1 MEAIMPR
8 LHKSII
14 IALFILAGT
23 AQGGGVIA
31 EKPQN
36 DYSFLYENLPFQMAK
51 VKQPVIPAYSVSIRD
66 FGAKS
71 GGMISN
77 TNAIASSINA
87 VVNKGGGTVIIPEGL
102 WLTGPIVLKSKVNLH
117 AEKGALVLFT
127 NNYDEYPLVKT
138 WFEGEST
145 WRAMSPIFAEKA
157 EDIAITG
164 EGIFDGNG
172 GYWRPANK
180 YSMTESKWKELTA
193 KGGRISDDGMR
204 WFPSEGALK
213 GSMLMKKRG
222 SLTEQEAQ
230 EIKVFLRP
238 VMVGLVSCKRVRI
251 DGPVFQNPPAWTLHP
266 LMSEDVTIAHVKIFN
281 EEWAA
286 NADALDLESCKNA
299 IIYDCLFDAG
309 DDAITMKSG
318 RDEEGRKRGIP
329 TENVIVSNCVVY
341 SGHGGFVVGSE
352 MSGGVRNIDVK
363 HCTFIGTDNGLRF
376 KSTRGRGGVVENIY
390 ISDINMINIRQDA
403 ILFDL
408 YYMVRDKGKAAVPPV
423 NELTPQFRNIFMKNI
438 VCKGAKRAVLL
449 QGLPEMMLKNI
460 SMENVSIEANTG
472 IFLSDAEM
480 IKMKNVHIQ
489 TPAQTAME
497 ITNASKLEFDNFSFN
512 EKAESAVQISGEK
525 TEDVVFRNSKS
536 VSGKI
541 IISAEVKAGAVSFK

>member
-1 MEAIMPR
+1 MQRPN
-8 LHKSII
+8 KSII
-14 IALFILAGT
+14 ILLIILTAIALSASISAETQAG
-23 AQGGGVIA
+23 
-31 EKPQN
+31 
-36 DYSFLYENLPFQMAK
+36 DYAFLYRNLSFQMPK
-51 VKQPVIPAYSVSIRD
+51 VKLPRIPARSLSIRD

-71 GGMISN
+71 GGIASN
-77 TNAIASSINA
+77 TKAIAAAIDA
-87 VVNKGGGTVIIPEGL
+87 IVQKGGGTVIIPEGL

-127 NNYDEYPLVKT
+127 NDYDEYPLIKT
-138 WFEGEST
+138 WFEGESM

-157 EDIAITG
+157 EDVAITG

-172 GYWRPANK
+172 EYWRPANR
-180 YSMTESKWKELTA
+180 YSIPESKWKELTG
-193 KGGRISDDGMR
+193 KGGKISDDGLR
-204 WFPSEGALK
+204 WFPSESSLK
-213 GSMLMKKRG
+213 GSLLAKKRG
-222 SLTEQEAQ
+222 LLTEQEAK

-238 VMVGLVSCKRVRI
+238 VMVALSSCKRVLI
-251 DGPVFQNPPAWTLHP
+251 DGPTFQNPPAWTLHP
-266 LMSEDVTIAHVKIFN
+266 LMSEDITIAHVKVFN

-286 NADALDLESCKNA
+286 NADALDLESCRNA

-329 TENVIVSNCVVY
+329 TENVLVSDCVVY

-403 ILFDL
+403 ILYDL
-408 YYMVRDKGKAAVPPV
+408 YYMVRDKSKAAVPPV
-423 NELTPQFRNIFMKNI
+423 NEGTPQFRNIFLKNI

-449 QGLPEMMLKNI
+449 QGLPEMTLKNI
-460 SMENVSIEANTG
+460 EMENVSIEADTG
-472 IFLSDAEM
+472 IFLSDAES
-480 IKMKNVHIQ
+480 IKIKNVHIQ
-489 TPAQTAME
+489 TPAQTVME
-497 ITNASKLEFDNFSFN
+497 IANASKLDIDGFTFN
-512 EKAESAVQISGEK
+512 ESAENSVQVSGEK
-525 TEDVVFRNSKS
+525 TESVVFRNSKFDPRK
-536 VSGKI
+536 VIIGKEI
-541 IISAEVKAGAVSFK
+541 KSGAVTIR